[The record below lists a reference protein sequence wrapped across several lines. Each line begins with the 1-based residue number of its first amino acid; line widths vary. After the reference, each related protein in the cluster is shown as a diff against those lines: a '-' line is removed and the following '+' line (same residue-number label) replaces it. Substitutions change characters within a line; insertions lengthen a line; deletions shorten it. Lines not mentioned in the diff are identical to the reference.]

1 MFGINLAL
9 SICSLISPSS
19 ILGFDYCSVQFDLCV
34 KVQFVLCYSCHSIIV
49 HNEEQWQDLLLFSS
63 SLIDEVYHICLVG
76 KMNMNDCGWTQY
88 LLCIYQNY
96 LNANFAY
103 K

>member
-1 MFGINLAL
+1 MSKGTV
-9 SICSLISPSS
+9 CT
-19 ILGFDYCSVQFDLCV
+19 
-34 KVQFVLCYSCHSIIV
+34 
-49 HNEEQWQDLLLFSS
+49 LLLMSFHNSTQEGTMARPFAFLSSS
-63 SLIDEVYHICLVG
+63 SLIDEFYHVSLVG
-76 KMNMNDCGWTQY
+76 KMNMNDYGFTQY